1 MHLTSI
7 GEHPIC
13 AATRKDGEACTARA
27 LPGSA
32 YCFAHD
38 PARQGAL
45 QASRERGGKSRAA
58 AARAE
63 KLVPAVLRP
72 VLDTLLGAVDEVK
85 AGTITTQQA
94 GALSSLAGA
103 IVKVYQV
110 GTLEERIGALEAA
123 QEAQAAQGTRKAR

>member
-1 MHLTSI
+1 MSI
-7 GEHPIC
+7 PKHC
-13 AATRKDGEACTARA
+13 QATRRDGPPCTAPVQ
-27 LPGSA
+27 PGRA

-38 PARQGAL
+38 PEQAEARQA
-45 QASRERGGKSRAA
+45 AREKGGRGKAA

-72 VLDTLLGAVDEVK
+72 VLDTLLAAVGEVK
-85 AGTITTQQA
+85 AGAITTQQA

-110 GTLEERIGALEAA
+110 GTLEERIAALEQV
-123 QEAQAAQGTRKAR
+123 QEQQQQRRAS